1 MFQRLSTKA
10 KSLGWLI
17 FLGLLVA
24 PASAHTVKVSGDVA
38 ALFHINPNHN
48 PRAGQQSLAWFELTR
63 RGGQQIPFEQCNC
76 QLAVYPEPHKEGSKA
91 LMQPTLKPVSAE
103 QHQGVF
109 GAYITFPHPGI
120 YELELNGRPKAGAS
134 FKSFSLSYEV
144 TVQPGESSPS
154 NSSGMNMTH

>member
-1 MFQRLSTKA
+1 MFYVSALKYKA

-63 RGGQQIPFEQCNC
+63 RGGQQIPFEQCIANWRFT
-76 QLAVYPEPHKEGSKA
+76 LNRIRKA
-91 LMQPTLKPVSAE
+91 LK
-103 QHQGVF
+103 
-109 GAYITFPHPGI
+109 
-120 YELELNGRPKAGAS
+120 R
-134 FKSFSLSYEV
+134 
-144 TVQPGESSPS
+144 
-154 NSSGMNMTH
+154 